1 MGILNLSSQLK
12 ECHGPSISLS
22 TVHSKRIAID
32 TSILTMQ
39 FLTACDDAIDR
50 YDDLSLILAT
60 LTYSKHY
67 STTVLPESIK
77 KWLPP
82 GCQILIY
89 F

>member
-1 MGILNLSSQLK
+1 
-12 ECHGPSISLS
+12 
-22 TVHSKRIAID
+22 
-32 TSILTMQ
+32 MQ

-67 STTVLPESIK
+67 STTILAESIK
-77 KWLPP
+77 NWLPP